1 LDITN
6 LCNRSINA
14 TRLTLRQLQIF
25 VAIANSGGTT
35 AGADALA
42 LSQSATSAALIELEN
57 VLGTRL
63 FDRVG
68 KRLILNDSGRALLP
82 NARSVL
88 QSTSAIAAEFG
99 ANGEFTTYNLR
110 ISASTTIA
118 NYILPAVIAKFYALH
133 PATQIEVDV
142 GNTSDVV
149 AAVEAFDADVGFIEA
164 PCLRTSVTVIPWM
177 LDELVVVCA
186 PGHELAKGGAPAHR
200 LAGSAA
206 RSPLAV
212 SRARLGHAR
221 SGRACAAAVPAP
233 PAPADAA
240 RQRGGHPPGGC
251 RRAGRHLPVAPYRR
265 GHAAPETTRAAENR
279 IAETAATLFTDLP
292 TGQVPDPGPA
302 TVQRVLPGHVTAT
315 RITPERR
322 RRPPRQ
328 RHALNT
334 GYFDPFAAQASGS
347 DRTSADRDG

>member
-1 LDITN
+1 MNT
-6 LCNRSINA
+6 S
-14 TRLTLRQLQIF
+14 RLTLRQLQIF

-42 LSQSATSAALIELEN
+42 LSQSATSAALIELES
-57 VLGTRL
+57 VLGTQL

-99 ANGEFTTYNLR
+99 ANGEFTAYNLR

-149 AAVEAFDADVGFIEA
+149 AAVEAFDADVGFIEG

-177 LDELVVVCA
+177 FDELVIVCA
-186 PGHELAKGGAPAHR
+186 PGHPLAKGARRRTVSLEALRETRWLFREPGSGTREAVEHALLPYLHHLR
-200 LAGSAA
+200 LQMQLGSAEA
-206 RSPLAV
+206 IRQAVAEGLGVTCLSRHIVDDMLRQKRLVLLKTALPKLQRHFSLIYQRDKYLTRGLQLFNAYCLSTSP
-212 SRARLGHAR
+212 
-221 SGRACAAAVPAP
+221 
-233 PAPADAA
+233 
-240 RQRGGHPPGGC
+240 
-251 RRAGRHLPVAPYRR
+251 RRASRSNAGDGRRAK
-265 GHAAPETTRAAENR
+265 GTR
-279 IAETAATLFTDLP
+279 
-292 TGQVPDPGPA
+292 
-302 TVQRVLPGHVTAT
+302 
-315 RITPERR
+315 
-322 RRPPRQ
+322 
-328 RHALNT
+328 
-334 GYFDPFAAQASGS
+334 
-347 DRTSADRDG
+347 